1 MTIGLSKTLP
11 LSFDDAIP
19 AVTEA
24 LKAEGFGVLT
34 RVDVHDTLKQKLGV
48 DFRRYVILGACNPS
62 FAHRALSANLAAGL
76 MMPCNVTLAALD
88 DGKTLLQ
95 VVDPL
100 QTMAPQLGKDF
111 LGLAEEVR
119 RKLDRVVGALPAA

>member
-62 FAHRALSANLAAGL
+62 FAHRALTANLAAGL
-76 MMPCNVTLAALD
+76 MMPCNVTLSATD

-95 VVDPL
+95 VVDPM
-100 QTMAPQLGKDF
+100 QTMAPQLGPDF
-111 LGLAEEVR
+111 VGLAGEVR
-119 RKLDRVVGALPAA
+119 TKLERVVGALPTA